1 MEPPKQSLARRSLPK
16 TAQRPIQFDSFE
28 TRLALSA
35 NVAAAA
41 LIDALDGL
49 QPAGSSELSGV
60 CYPAANPHS
69 SHTHGGNSDLTPEP
83 TGTLVWGGANR
94 QGNSEQPGVSE
105 LGNGNPG
112 DHEQGGLLSQA
123 AAIRDRWQLTGSGQT
138 VAVIDSGIAWDHV
151 ALGGGFGPGYRV
163 VGGWDFAE
171 QDANPYDDP
180 PAGFHGTHVGGLLA
194 GESDR
199 LTGVAPGADLVGIR
213 VFDDHG
219 QSSLDW
225 IESALRWVYDNRDS
239 FEHPLT
245 TVNLS
250 IGATIPAELADQVNA
265 QFADELADLHAANIV
280 VVAAAGNQFNS
291 SRADAISFPAS
302 SELVWAVGSTDSS
315 GELSQFSQ
323 REDQILATV
332 GRNLISSI
340 PDHVLGW
347 DGNVDDYYAATGTSM
362 AAPQIAGAAVLLREA
377 FELVGREASNDT
389 LLDILQ
395 STATTRTD
403 LTTGFSYHDVDL
415 EAAVEFVF
423 AQFDAPGDEPTN
435 GAANDSGRGEAEGP
449 ADDPWQPLIVD
460 LGRVQWESAV
470 LDGNTALHV
479 TAVSDGIFSLASDAP
494 PHTPIRVTDLA
505 GNLLWNGTPGHNNQ
519 IDLDVRADQTLV
531 ISTPQAGTET
541 RLQFANVVQVDQGQ
555 VHINLG
561 AHNPAVSIDLSNGFT
576 AQIGS
581 LSYHF
586 NNGQF
591 NQEITGGVIDG
602 GAGADQLSI
611 IGSAAAGR
619 LILNPYA
626 DGSLHEGNISL
637 VLRGFEEVNYRGG
650 GGADRVFLYDT
661 IGDDRLEAR
670 PGHAVLT
677 GVGFRYEVSEISR
690 SYIHATAGGN
700 DVAFLYDSAGDER
713 LAVRPQFVSLRG
725 DDFFNL
731 AFGFERVYAYASAG
745 GNDTADLYD
754 SPGDDRFSATS
765 STALITGP
773 GYFVQARHFQTV
785 TGHATAGGNDLATM
799 YSDGDPQSRWIRTD
813 DQITLRSATGDDR
826 IARGF
831 EQINTFVAGAPVE
844 VEALQWVQ
852 DEPTHHESEPPTAMN
867 RRSAWI
873 TLPADEQSARQSARQ
888 PAEATAAT
896 LAEFLA
902 ISRDRQRAALDSV
915 FAEP

>member
-1 MEPPKQSLARRSLPK
+1 MESSKQSLPRRSLPK

-49 QPAGSSELSGV
+49 QPVGSSEISGV
-60 CYPAANPHS
+60 CHPAANSQNSHAHS
-69 SHTHGGNSDLTPEP
+69 GNADLNPEP
-83 TGTLVWGGANR
+83 TGALVWGGANHH
-94 QGNSEQPGVSE
+94 GNAGQLGVSE
-105 LGNGNPG
+105 LGSGNTG

-151 ALGGGFGPGYRV
+151 ALGSGFGPGYRV

-250 IGATIPAELADQVNA
+250 LGATIPAELADQVQA

-302 SELVWAVGSTDSS
+302 SDLVWAVGSTDSS
-315 GELSQFSQ
+315 GDLSQFSQ

-332 GRNLISSI
+332 GRNLTSSI

-362 AAPQIAGAAVLLREA
+362 AAPQMAGAAVLLREA
-377 FELVGREASNDT
+377 FELVGQEASNDT
-389 LLDILQ
+389 LLNILQ

-403 LTTGFSYHDVDL
+403 LTTGFSYYDVDL
-415 EAAVEFVF
+415 EAAIEFVF
-423 AQFDAPGDEPTN
+423 AQFDAPGDEPGN
-435 GAANDSGRGEAEGP
+435 GTDNDSGGSEAEDP
-449 ADDPWQPLIVD
+449 TDDPWEPLIVD

-479 TAVSDGIFSLASDAP
+479 TAVSDGIFSLASDTP
-494 PHTPIRVTDLA
+494 PQTPIRITDLA
-505 GNLLWNGTPGHNNQ
+505 GNLLWDGTPTSNNQ
-519 IDLDVRADQTLV
+519 IDLDVRSDQTLV
-531 ISTPQAGTET
+531 ISTPQASSET
-541 RLQFANVVQVDQGQ
+541 RLQLANVLLVDQGQ
-555 VHINLG
+555 VNIDLG

-581 LSYHF
+581 LNYQFSS
-586 NNGQF
+586 GQF
-591 NQEITGGVIDG
+591 GNGDITAGIING

-626 DGSLHEGNISL
+626 DGSLSEGDISL

-650 GGADRVFLYDT
+650 GGADRVFLHDT
-661 IGDDRLEAR
+661 FGDDRLEAR
-670 PGHAVLT
+670 PGQAVLT

-725 DDFFNL
+725 GDFFNL
-731 AFGFERVYAYASAG
+731 AFGFERVFAYASAG
-745 GNDTADLYD
+745 GHDTADLYD
-754 SPGDDRFSATS
+754 SAGDDRFSAS
-765 STALITGP
+765 SSNALITGP

-799 YSDGDPQSRWIRTD
+799 YSDGDAQSRWIRTD
-813 DQITLRSATGDDR
+813 DQITLRSATGDNR
-826 IARGF
+826 VARGF
-831 EQINTFVAGAPVE
+831 EQVSTFVAGAPVE
-844 VEALQWVQ
+844 VEALGWEH
-852 DEPTHHESEPPTAMN
+852 DEPSPQESEPPTAIN
-867 RRSAWI
+867 SRTAWI
-873 TLPADEQSARQSARQ
+873 TLPADEPSERQ

-896 LAEFLA
+896 MAEFLA
-902 ISRDRQRAALDSV
+902 ISRDHQRAALDSV
-915 FAEP
+915 FAEA